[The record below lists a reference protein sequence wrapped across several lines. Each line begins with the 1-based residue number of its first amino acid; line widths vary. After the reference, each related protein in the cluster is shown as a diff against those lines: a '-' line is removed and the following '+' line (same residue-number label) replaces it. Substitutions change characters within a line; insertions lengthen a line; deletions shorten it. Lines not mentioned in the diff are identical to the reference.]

1 MDMHKL
7 LIQFIRDQ
15 FESTDFIALHEPRF
29 TGKEREY
36 VLDAIDSTFVSSVG
50 AYVDGFERRLEEYTS
65 SPRAVAVVNGTAALH
80 IALELAGVQPSDLV
94 LTQPLTFVATCNAIH
109 YCGAEPVFID
119 VDRHTL
125 GLSPRALND
134 WLEANA
140 SVGEDG
146 ICRRSSDDRVV
157 RCCLPMHTF
166 GHPADLDGLL
176 SVCSRW
182 GLKLVEDSAES
193 LGSFY
198 KGRHTGTFG
207 DISALSFNG
216 NKLMTTGGGGAILA
230 GEALGAKAKHVTT
243 TAKRPHAYEYFHDQV
258 GYNYRMPNLNA
269 ALGCAQL
276 EQLTAFL
283 SAKRQLA
290 TSYQEFL
297 QGSEWQFVEEP
308 EECQSNY
315 WLNSVVCADRNARD
329 TLLSATNDS
338 GVMTRPVWT
347 LMNHLPMFSSCA
359 RGALDNAEWLADRL
373 VCLPSSVPV
382 VNS

>member
-1 MDMHKL
+1 MHKQL
-7 LIQFIRDQ
+7 VQFIRDQ
-15 FESTDFIALHEPRF
+15 FESNDFIALHEPRF

-50 AYVDGFERRLEEYTS
+50 AYVDGFERRLEEYTG

-80 IALELAGVQPSDLV
+80 VALELVGVESSDLV
-94 LTQPLTFVATCNAIH
+94 LTQPLTFIATCNAIH

-125 GLSPRALND
+125 GLSPGALND

-157 RCCLPMHTF
+157 RCCLPVHTF

-176 SVCSRW
+176 SVCLRW
-182 GLKLVEDSAES
+182 GLNLVEDSAES

-207 DISALSFNG
+207 DVSAVSFNG
-216 NKLMTTGGGGAILA
+216 NKLITTGGGGAILTD
-230 GEALGAKAKHVTT
+230 EALGVTAKHITT
-243 TAKRPHAYEYFHDQV
+243 TAKRPHAYEYFHDKV

-269 ALGCAQL
+269 ALGCAQM
-276 EQLTAFL
+276 EQMTAFL
-283 SAKRQLA
+283 AAKRQLA
-290 TSYQEFL
+290 ARYQDFL
-297 QGSEWQFVEEP
+297 QGSEWRFVEEP
-308 EECQSNY
+308 EGCQSNY
-315 WLNSVVCADRNARD
+315 WLNSVVCADRDARD
-329 TLLSATNDS
+329 ALLSATNDS
-338 GVMTRPVWT
+338 GVMTRPAWT
-347 LMNHLPMFSSCA
+347 LMNHLPAFSNCSC
-359 RGALDNAEWLADRL
+359 GALDNAEWLADRL

>member
-1 MDMHKL
+1 MYKQL
-7 LIQFIRDQ
+7 VQFIRDQ
-15 FESTDFIALHEPRF
+15 FESTGPIALHEPRF
-29 TGKEREY
+29 NGKERQY

-50 AYVDGFERRLEEYTS
+50 AYVDGFERRLEEYTG

-80 IALELAGVQPSDLV
+80 VALELVGVQSLDLV
-94 LTQPLTFVATCNAIH
+94 LTQPLTFIATCNAIQ
-109 YCGAEPVFID
+109 YCGAEPVFLD

-125 GLSPRALND
+125 GLSPDALSN
-134 WLEANA
+134 WLEENA
-140 SVGEDG
+140 IAGEDG
-146 ICRRSSDDRVV
+146 VCRRSSDGRVV

-198 KGRHTGTFG
+198 KSRHTGTFG
-207 DISALSFNG
+207 DISAVSFNG
-216 NKLMTTGGGGAILA
+216 NKLLTTGGGGAILA
-230 GEALGAKAKHVTT
+230 GDALGAKAKHVTT

-283 SAKRQLA
+283 LAKRRLA
-290 TSYQEFL
+290 SRYKDFL
-297 QGSEWQFVEEP
+297 RGSEWQFVEEP
-308 EECQSNY
+308 EGCQSNY
-315 WLNSVVCADRNARD
+315 WLNSVVCADRDARD
-329 TLLSATNDS
+329 ALLLATNDS
-338 GVMTRPVWT
+338 GVMARPVWT
-347 LMNHLPMFSSCA
+347 LMNKLPMFSSCA

-382 VNS
+382 VSL